1 MGTQGTHLQTEWI
14 LKSWLTPCPSANGYT
29 RYTSAERMA
38 SFLCCHSISIMWLT
52 QRAEAMVPC
61 RCYPTKLPPFQR
73 EPSRTADLQIF
84 AKQTTYGDPG
94 RGMGWEV
101 RNLSRGFPWILQGSS
116 NDIKT
121 RRSTTTAPP
130 TVVGM
135 CAGKSVLFP
144 GPTIQMR
151 YSACFSTATPAYSAC
166 FWQVEETSRFVGLH
180 LDWKSI
186 VISGSRCTHIPS
198 RP

>member
-101 RNLSRGFPWILQGSS
+101 RDLSRGFPWILQGSS

-135 CAGKSVLFP
+135 CAGKSQCYFR
-144 GPTIQMR
+144 GP
-151 YSACFSTATPAYSAC
+151 
-166 FWQVEETSRFVGLH
+166 L
-180 LDWKSI
+180 
-186 VISGSRCTHIPS
+186 SRCGTQLVFP
-198 RP
+198 RPLLPTQLVFGRSKRRVVSWAYIWTGRA